1 MVFRTT
7 FRIRT
12 SELIFL
18 AVYALFAAAT
28 IIDASL
34 ITLGSIKTLINYGSV
49 GVLAAV
55 FISRTYSLKQIRFYL
70 LFGIFVFA
78 AYTTKRTFLLVY
90 MLLLLNARYSS
101 FRKIALTS
109 LIATTLSILFVI
121 LCCKAGLITD
131 LVYNRN
137 GVENA
142 HSYGFGHYSSISYFA
157 LFLTL
162 TWLYLRRR
170 AIGWIEI
177 GVLAAFNYG
186 IYRITTTRLSF
197 YLALFVLA
205 AYVVIVKY
213 HWIRLSSK
221 PIRFFSTIGFP
232 VSFAVCILLHY
243 FYNPKNALLEKLN
256 EMLNSRLLMGRTAFD
271 QYHLKLFGQSIQMV
285 GIKSATFGEGHQVY
299 FYIDSGYV
307 YALIG
312 YGILFTA
319 LLLTLYTII
328 LRNTAKKEQ
337 GVLFIWAVTVMLFSI
352 SNNAW
357 VSITYNPLLFY
368 VIVPEASNA
377 LTRLLDRIRGWK
389 PKKLKLGW

>member
-131 LVYNRN
+131 LVYNRD

-221 PIRFFSTIGFP
+221 PIRFLSTIF
-232 VSFAVCILLHY
+232 CI
-243 FYNPKNALLEKLN
+243 
-256 EMLNSRLLMGRTAFD
+256 
-271 QYHLKLFGQSIQMV
+271 
-285 GIKSATFGEGHQVY
+285 
-299 FYIDSGYV
+299 
-307 YALIG
+307 
-312 YGILFTA
+312 
-319 LLLTLYTII
+319 
-328 LRNTAKKEQ
+328 
-337 GVLFIWAVTVMLFSI
+337 I
-352 SNNAW
+352 S
-357 VSITYNPLLFY
+357 T
-368 VIVPEASNA
+368 
-377 LTRLLDRIRGWK
+377 TRKMHCWRS
-389 PKKLKLGW
+389 